1 MKRKVIT
8 MQKAANNPN
17 QQGLP
22 GELQRLRFALLTDQS
37 GMLTTTHLR
46 LARLARARG
55 VEPHLIDDVVQ
66 ETLLEA
72 WGHLERLQAPAGF
85 HLWIDE
91 ICRNICRRVAHKQR
105 MDFLR
110 NAPLPRLSSSEE
122 YGYGDGEQGLLTDF
136 PDFETVDPFE
146 ELSRQDLVALLDRA
160 LGALPQA
167 SRQLVEMCH
176 LLELPRSEVAARLG
190 ISSGALDVRLHRIRR
205 QLHQMF
211 HGPLRREA
219 EALGL
224 TLDAEL
230 VEGWQETRLWCPLC
244 ACHHLQGCFLYP
256 EAGSEG
262 PNLHLRCPECSQR
275 YGQDTVHSMG
285 LISLAGLHSFRPAWK
300 RTMQGLTDRI
310 VRALTLAQH
319 PCLYCGKPALAEVK
333 GNDIE
338 TAQPADPGNSVISP
352 YPFWIYL
359 RCVHC
364 GNDMDGCGCLP
375 SVDQLVYWSHPLT
388 RQFLQH
394 HSRWNSEPGKI
405 VEYQGQQAIHFQI
418 NDLESADQ
426 LTVLAHRQT
435 LQILALF

>member
-1 MKRKVIT
+1 
-8 MQKAANNPN
+8 MQEAVHNPK

-37 GMLTTTHLR
+37 GMLTTTRLR

-85 HLWIDE
+85 HRWIDE
-91 ICRNICRRVAHKQR
+91 ICRNICRRVAHKR
-105 MDFLR
+105 RTDFLR
-110 NAPLPRLSSSEE
+110 NVPLSKASSGEQHGSD
-122 YGYGDGEQGLLTDF
+122 DGEQGLLTDF
-136 PDFETVDPFE
+136 PNAETIDPFE

-160 LGALPQA
+160 LAALPQA
-167 SRQLVEMCH
+167 SRQTVEMCY

-190 ISSGALDVRLHRIRR
+190 ISSGALDVRLYRTRR
-205 QLHQMF
+205 QLHQIL

-224 TLDAEL
+224 ALDAEL

-244 ACHHLQGCFLYP
+244 ARHHLQGCFLHP
-256 EAGSEG
+256 AAGSEE

-285 LISLAGLHSFRPAWK
+285 LVSLAGLHSFRPAWK

-310 VRALTLAQH
+310 LQALPLAQH
-319 PCLYCGKPALAEVK
+319 PCLFCGKPALVQVK
-333 GNDIE
+333 GNDTE
-338 TAQPADPGNSVISP
+338 TALPADLGNSGISP

-364 GNDMDGCGCLP
+364 GNDVDGSGCLP

-388 RQFLQH
+388 RQFLQQ
-394 HSRWNSEPGKI
+394 HSHWNSEPGKI
-405 VEYQGQQAIHFQI
+405 VEYQGQQALYFQI
-418 NDLESADQ
+418 NDLESTDQ
-426 LTVLAHRQT
+426 LTILAHRQT
-435 LQILALF
+435 LQILTIF